1 MEKKLKK
8 FHKELEKTA
17 EERIPLWV
25 SKKLISL
32 IPERDEGSTED
43 YVFISQVYTLG
54 EYTSVVT
61 LYDKLYK
68 SPLHEYGTKEE
79 LLFSYRNIKSGLL
92 KEHHI
97 RNERGKFDDIQESIK
112 PSNLTDKVCNVM
124 LIKRTEWDSYKVPSK
139 SESYTIIVFNK
150 SNFVIESRKQ
160 ELAQTINKAKEYN
173 KKGPEKDGNSES
185 LQIG

>member
-1 MEKKLKK
+1 MNRKLKE

-25 SKKLISL
+25 TRKLISL
-32 IPERDEGSTED
+32 IPERNEESTED

-79 LLFSYRNIKSGLL
+79 LLFSYRDIKSGFL

-97 RNERGKFDDIQESIK
+97 RNSKGKFDDIREDLK
-112 PSNLTDKVCNVM
+112 PSKLNDKQCNIM
-124 LIKRTEWDSYKVPSK
+124 LIKRTEWDSYKEPSTR
-139 SESYTIIVFNK
+139 ESYTIFVFNK
-150 SNFVIESRKQ
+150 NNFFIASRKQ
-160 ELAQTINKAKEYN
+160 ELAQTINKAKDYI
-173 KKGPEKDGNSES
+173 KKGPVKDGNSES